1 MLVSAFQKPEQHPL
15 KVVTDTKTI
24 IGDEELLHAV
34 TRKAEAAIKPSAN
47 KAEPALQVVETQASP
62 DNFTITFS
70 YAQQLHRTKVL
81 RVGSGYRKPAYVY
94 KVVLNSRLSS
104 GEAKLCW
111 LQQNEQGW
119 DILLGNDID
128 TTLIKAI
135 TTAIESME

>member
-15 KVVTDTKTI
+15 KVVTDAKLSV
-24 IGDEELLHAV
+24 GDDALLQV
-34 TRKAEAAIKPSAN
+34 ITRKAEAAINATVDKPEA
-47 KAEPALQVVETQASP
+47 ALQVVETQHHA

-81 RVGSGYRKPAYVY
+81 RVGSGYRKPVYVY

-111 LQQNEQGW
+111 LQQTEQGW
-119 DILLGNDID
+119 DILLGNNID
-128 TTLIKAI
+128 TTLIEAI

>member
-15 KVVTDTKTI
+15 KVVTDANNAI
-24 IGDEELLHAV
+24 SDEQLLLAIA
-34 TRKAEAAIKPSAN
+34 RKAEAVNKPSAG
-47 KAEPALQVVETQASP
+47 KSEPALQVVETQQRA

-81 RVGSGYRKPAYVY
+81 RIGSGYKRPVYMY
-94 KVVLNSRLSS
+94 KVVLNSRLSN

-111 LQQNEQGW
+111 LQQNEQNW
-119 DILLGNDID
+119 DVLLGNNID
-128 TTLIKAI
+128 KTLLKAI

>member
-15 KVVTDTKTI
+15 KVVTDAKNDA
-24 IGDEELLHAV
+24 GDEQLLLAIA
-34 TRKAEAAIKPSAN
+34 RKAEAASNPSAG
-47 KAEPALQVVETQASP
+47 KSEPALQVVETQQHA

-81 RVGSGYRKPAYVY
+81 RIGSGYKKPVYMY
-94 KVVLNSRLSS
+94 KVVLNSRLSN

-111 LQQNEQGW
+111 LQQNEQNW
-119 DILLGNDID
+119 DVLLGNNID
-128 TTLIKAI
+128 KTLLKAI